1 MDIPAHTVHPPSITI
16 IPKKPP
22 LDHPACFSLYTP
34 LGQDFWTG
42 ILDCWASRTCI
53 RNVED
58 YGSHYRIATFREGLS
73 KRGGLRGLT
82 LIWVSFK
89 QMLHRR
95 RNYWQDKYG
104 PKEQTRAHL
113 KEKTNVF
120 LRRWNS
126 VRKGTRWKT
135 NGLCGV
141 KLKAS
146 QGKAVCSTP
155 DSVRSCALWAL
166 ERELQLSTSDPC
178 AFLPSTVYRGSLMWG
193 WAEEWWA
200 LAKTC

>member
-1 MDIPAHTVHPPSITI
+1 MKSSINLNCFTTSEFPVEISDTEIKIPESPIPEDPFLLLSWAPSRTARTYGHPSPHCSPSIHHHH
-16 IPKKPP
+16 PQKPP

-89 QMLHRR
+89 QMLHIR
-95 RNYWQDKYG
+95 RNY
-104 PKEQTRAHL
+104 
-113 KEKTNVF
+113 
-120 LRRWNS
+120 
-126 VRKGTRWKT
+126 
-135 NGLCGV
+135 
-141 KLKAS
+141 
-146 QGKAVCSTP
+146 
-155 DSVRSCALWAL
+155 
-166 ERELQLSTSDPC
+166 
-178 AFLPSTVYRGSLMWG
+178 
-193 WAEEWWA
+193 
-200 LAKTC
+200 

>member
-1 MDIPAHTVHPPSITI
+1 MGIPAHTVHPPSIII

-42 ILDCWASRTCI
+42 ILDCWASWTCI

-58 YGSHYRIATFREGLS
+58 YGSRYRMATSRAGLS

-89 QMLHRR
+89 QMFHRR
-95 RNYWQDKYG
+95 HNYWQDKYR
-104 PKEQTRAHL
+104 PEKQTRAHL

-126 VRKGTRWKT
+126 MRKGTRWKRKWFVWSQT
-135 NGLCGV
+135 ESLTGGSCLLHTRLCAAV
-141 KLKAS
+141 LWKLW
-146 QGKAVCSTP
+146 
-155 DSVRSCALWAL
+155 RESCNWAL
-166 ERELQLSTSDPC
+166 QTLVRFCLALCTEAPLCEDGQRNGGLS
-178 AFLPSTVYRGSLMWG
+178 
-193 WAEEWWA
+193 
-200 LAKTC
+200 